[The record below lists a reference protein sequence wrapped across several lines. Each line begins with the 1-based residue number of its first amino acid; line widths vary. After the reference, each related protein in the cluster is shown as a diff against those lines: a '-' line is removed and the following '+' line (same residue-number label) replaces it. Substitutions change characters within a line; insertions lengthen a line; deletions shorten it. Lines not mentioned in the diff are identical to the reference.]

1 MIAPILENIAEEYA
15 GSLKITKLD
24 VDNNPQTAMKF
35 GVQSIP
41 TMILF
46 KDGQAVERIIGYMP
60 KERLLSRIKPHIGAG
75 ATA

>member
-1 MIAPILENIAEEYA
+1 
-15 GSLKITKLD
+15 
-24 VDNNPQTAMKF
+24 
-35 GVQSIP
+35 
-41 TMILF
+41 MILF